1 MRKTLLSLAAL
12 AALGLASAPAM
23 ASDHGMK
30 EHAGTSMEKGMKSHD
45 KAKKEAREERKDMER
60 KGKHSKDKA
69 EKEGRKER
77 KEKESRAKERMED
90 ESGY

>member
-1 MRKTLLSLAAL
+1 MSLAAL

-30 EHAGTSMEKGMKSHD
+30 ENAMKSMDAGKKHHD
-45 KAKKEAREERKDMER
+45 KAKNDAREERKDMER
-60 KGKHSKDKA
+60 EGKRSKDKA